1 MYKDELQQKN
11 EKKLQDRFNEV
22 NAPTF
27 IRRYFINI
35 ESRAGAITYWIAI
48 KDLLQWLLD
57 KKIIDKNHI
66 ANIEATDFY
75 DVEAE
80 DITLYL
86 REKENNGM
94 SPTTLETRKNIYSS
108 FWNYLVRS
116 RKCPVKDNIIEYVSY
131 KGISSNNNLIKKL
144 PSEDEIYSMG
154 ANILRKK
161 DPFVRIRNYAVLKV
175 LMGSGI
181 RESEL
186 AGLDINDIYFNC
198 DMPYIKVIGKGVY
211 REQEARIVYL
221 TGEATKAIQEWLIER
236 NKTKDKIVDV
246 DAVFIN
252 KRGKRLNEDNIKAIF
267 RNYSSI
273 TPHMIR
279 HYYATVMTNKCGVAF
294 AQQQLGHTSM
304 TTTIN
309 TYANGSYGM
318 KDILKEM

>member
-22 NAPTF
+22 DVPMF
-27 IRRYFINI
+27 IQRYFINI
-35 ESRAGAITYWIAI
+35 ESRAGAVTYWIAI
-48 KDLLQWLLD
+48 KDLLQWLLT
-57 KKIIDKNHI
+57 KNIIEKNNI
-66 ANIEATDFY
+66 ASIDANDFY
-75 DVEAE
+75 NVEAE

-86 REKENNGM
+86 REKESNGL

-116 RKCPVKDNIIEYVSY
+116 RKCPVKDNIIQYVSY
-131 KGISSNNNLIKKL
+131 KGISSNHNLIKKL
-144 PSEDEIYSMG
+144 PSEDDIYSME

-221 TGEATKAIQEWLIER
+221 TGEAIKAIQEWLIER
-236 NKTKDKIVDV
+236 NKTKDKIIDS

-252 KRGKRLNEDNIKAIF
+252 KRGKRLNEDNIKSIF

-304 TTTIN
+304 NTTIN